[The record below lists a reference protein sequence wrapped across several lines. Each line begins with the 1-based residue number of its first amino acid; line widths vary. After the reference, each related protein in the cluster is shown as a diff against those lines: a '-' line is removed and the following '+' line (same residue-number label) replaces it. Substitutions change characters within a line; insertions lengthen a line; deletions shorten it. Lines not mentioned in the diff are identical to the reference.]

1 MKKGL
6 YEPTLSIGSQ
16 AGCWALAST
25 AMLAL
30 RAKYSPWFRGYWSK
44 NELQMLIQQ
53 LLQKK
58 NTNLKSRS
66 Q

>member
-1 MKKGL
+1 MKKKACK
-6 YEPTLSIGSQ
+6 SQ

-25 AMLAL
+25 AILAL
-30 RAKYSPWFRGYWSK
+30 GGKYSPRFRRGYWSK

-53 LLQKK
+53 LLQKI
-58 NTNLKSRS
+58 NPNLKSRS